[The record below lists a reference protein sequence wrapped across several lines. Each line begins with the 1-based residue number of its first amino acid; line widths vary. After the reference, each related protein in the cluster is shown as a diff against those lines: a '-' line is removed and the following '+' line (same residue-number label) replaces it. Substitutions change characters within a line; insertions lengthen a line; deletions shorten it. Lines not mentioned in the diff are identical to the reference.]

1 MPYFYIIT
9 AMAGPLFEKP
19 IGLFLTGGG
28 ALGSWQAGCLDR
40 LVTGYGVEFD
50 VVAGFSAGALNGMA
64 YCLGRTS
71 EIERMWKSLK
81 PGSLLKLSPRL
92 MPFTLFSD
100 KPLKSLLEKWMG
112 TQEMVFKF
120 PATAFYVI
128 CHCVETRLPYF
139 AEFTSGRKNK
149 DITLLDALLA
159 SCAMPVIFPPVRVK
173 TAGGTRTLT
182 DGGVLGK
189 SPMNLDIFKNCRTVV
204 AISISRPQ
212 DMNLPVRGLPSY
224 FESRARKILCVHV
237 QKALESLKNLSSPPC
252 LHHIRPKADTGLRI
266 LDFNGARCA
275 RAYATGSQAMD
286 ALIHSITSGRN
297 RP

>member
-1 MPYFYIIT
+1 M
-9 AMAGPLFEKP
+9 FEKP

-28 ALGSWQAGCLDR
+28 ALGSWQAGCLVR

-64 YCLGRTS
+64 YCLGRMS
-71 EIERMWKSLK
+71 ELERMWKTLS
-81 PGSLLKLSPRL
+81 PGLLLKLSPRL

-100 KPLKSLLEKWMG
+100 KPLKALLEKWMG
-112 TQEMVFKF
+112 TPTPTLPSTV
-120 PATAFYVI
+120 FYVI
-128 CHCVETRLPYF
+128 CHCVQDRLPYF
-139 AEFTSGRKNK
+139 AEFKEGLQNK

-159 SCAMPVIFPPVRVK
+159 TCAMPAIFPPVRVK
-173 TAGGTRTLT
+173 TAGRARTLT

-189 SPMNLDIFKNCRTVV
+189 SPMSLDIFKSCRTVI
-204 AISISRPQ
+204 AISVSRQ
-212 DMNLPVRGLPSY
+212 EDMNLPVRGPSSY

-237 QKALESLKNLSSPPC
+237 QKALESLKNLPSPPC
-252 LHHIRPKADTGLRI
+252 LHHIKPKADTGLRI

-275 RAYATGSQAMD
+275 RAYAMGSEAAD
-286 ALIHSITSGRN
+286 ALIHSVTSSSKACKN